1 MLALPNLLQMLQ
13 QLQAHYFLFVF
24 ALALLAGYLVSEAAI
39 KFYRIKGT
47 LPCAHQNIAG
57 LKIREGKAI
66 SEKNRATHGSIYVQR
81 DGCRYEVVLTRPEQ
95 LKAYFS
101 KNARD
106 HKKIDSFGAGEF
118 LVSLL
123 GQCLGFMNG
132 APWVKM
138 RNLFN
143 SHFSHSVAV
152 RTLPAMTAFVSSWIE
167 EYSSDLPGVVD
178 PVRFVSDVPF
188 TCIAQYLYGE
198 KLCSGQKLIEMKELV
213 PLHSSIIAFA
223 FSTFWGKFKLY
234 QCFNFQKVRELKYF
248 QHRFGQLSLQ
258 MVKDSHLRGKD
269 TVASSLH
276 KHIETGELTFDNWL
290 QTLDEILFANIDVT
304 ATVMAW
310 SLVEMSLNLEEQE
323 RLREEILNQK
333 GNSDAY
339 VTRNDTLLHRVFF
352 EVLRLHPLL
361 WYGFPEES
369 PHEITIDGHKIAPH
383 TPIVI
388 DQYQLNYNSEIWN
401 PPDKPAGFGHVFCP
415 DRFIGITN
423 RDAVLSN
430 ATFGSGPRRCLG
442 KNFAETLIKTLLIEI
457 LSRFEIVISGPVEYA
472 TDTFVVQPCTN
483 VRLNRL
489 L

>member
-1 MLALPNLLQMLQ
+1 MPYRRQMLQ
-13 QLQAHYFLFVF
+13 QLKADHFLLVLSV
-24 ALALLAGYLVSEAAI
+24 AILTGYLVSEAAT
-39 KFYRIKGT
+39 KFYRRRGR
-47 LPCAHQNIAG
+47 LPCTHKDIAG
-57 LKIREGKAI
+57 LKIKEGKAI
-66 SEKNRATHGSIYVQR
+66 SEKNRANYGSIYLQR
-81 DGCRYEVVLTRPEQ
+81 DGCRYEVVLTKPEQ

-106 HKKIDSFGAGEF
+106 HNKIDSFGAGEF
-118 LVSLL
+118 LVTLL

-132 APWVKM
+132 TAWVKM

-143 SHFSHSVAV
+143 SHFNHTVAV
-152 RTLPAMTAFVSSWIE
+152 RTLPTMTNFVSSWIE
-167 EYSSDLPGVVD
+167 EYSYGLPGVVD

-198 KLCSGQKLIEMKELV
+198 KLCSGQTLMEMKGLV

-248 QHRFGQLSLQ
+248 QHRFGELSVQ
-258 MVKDSHLRGKD
+258 MVKDSQLHGEY

-276 KHIETGELTFDNWL
+276 KLIETGELTFDNWL

-310 SLVEMSLNLEEQE
+310 SLVEMALNPQEQE
-323 RLREEILNQK
+323 RLRVEIHLDK
-333 GNSDAY
+333 YDSDTF
-339 VTRNDTLLHRVFF
+339 VTRTDTFLHRVFL
-352 EVLRLHPLL
+352 EVLRMHPLL

-369 PHEITIDGHKIAPH
+369 PHEMTIDGHKIAPH

-401 PPDKPAGFGHVFCP
+401 PPDRPVGFGHVFYP
-415 DRFIGITN
+415 DRFLVINN

-430 ATFGSGPRRCLG
+430 ATFGCGPRRCLG

-457 LSRFEIVISGPVEYA
+457 LSRFEIVPSGPVEYA
-472 TDTFVVQPCTN
+472 TDTFVVQPRTK
-483 VRLNRL
+483 VRLNKL
-489 L
+489 S